1 MWCRSR
7 SQPIVIIQKEGDIK
21 KPPAVAFTCPA
32 FAWKF
37 RANFSAINRT
47 AASDLE
53 TPPTC
58 ILPTTNYQAATCLPL
73 PTPTYLE
80 ASTILARKPVAAH
93 LHGGLIKT
101 VCGWVDG
108 WLAWLGVFVRTY
120 VRWFFRSLVVLAISY
135 TASLSLANFS
145 LSRTHNTH
153 TFALF
158 MRKIRGTSAGSHLV
172 SGKIYSL
179 II

>member
-1 MWCRSR
+1 MAIGMRMMTRSRKRWCRSR

-108 WLAWLGVFVRTY
+108 WLAWLGVFVRSLVFF
-120 VRWFFRSLVVLAISY
+120 VRWWFWPSAIRPRFPWQISLFRVHII
-135 TASLSLANFS
+135 
-145 LSRTHNTH
+145 H
-153 TFALF
+153 TRLPY
-158 MRKIRGTSAGSHLV
+158 L
-172 SGKIYSL
+172 
-179 II
+179 

>member
-1 MWCRSR
+1 M
-7 SQPIVIIQKEGDIK
+7 G
-21 KPPAVAFTCPA
+21 
-32 FAWKF
+32 
-37 RANFSAINRT
+37 
-47 AASDLE
+47 
-53 TPPTC
+53 
-58 ILPTTNYQAATCLPL
+58 
-73 PTPTYLE
+73 
-80 ASTILARKPVAAH
+80 
-93 LHGGLIKT
+93 
-101 VCGWVDG
+101 G
-108 WLAWLGVFVRTY
+108 WLGLVSSFVRTF
-120 VRWFFRSLVVLAISY
+120 VGFFRSLVVLAISY

>member
-1 MWCRSR
+1 MTRSRKRWCRSR

-108 WLAWLGVFVRTY
+108 WLAWLGVFVRSLVFF
-120 VRWFFRSLVVLAISY
+120 VRWWFWPSAIRPRFPWQISLFRVHII
-135 TASLSLANFS
+135 
-145 LSRTHNTH
+145 H
-153 TFALF
+153 TRLPYLWEKFVA
-158 MRKIRGTSAGSHLV
+158 HLPAP
-172 SGKIYSL
+172 I
-179 II
+179 